1 MVKPLTVPD
10 LDLDTLRSEI
20 SKEYGEV
27 ANNPTKGF
35 HFHTGRKLAK
45 IVGYADDL
53 LAHVPERSLES
64 FAGTGNP
71 FAMGR
76 LHPGERV
83 VDLGCGAGI
92 DSIIASRLVGPEGRV
107 IGIDMTPVML
117 QKARAAALE
126 AGVTNVEFREGLAES
141 PPVEDGWADVVI
153 ANGVVNLCP
162 DKLGVFQAM
171 NRMLKPG
178 GRLQLADIMV
188 HKQVPD
194 EAKLN
199 IDLWTG

>member
-1 MVKPLTVPD
+1 M
-10 LDLDTLRSEI
+10 
-20 SKEYGEV
+20 
-27 ANNPTKGF
+27 
-35 HFHTGRKLAK
+35 
-45 IVGYADDL
+45 
-53 LAHVPERSLES
+53 
-64 FAGTGNP
+64 
-71 FAMGR
+71 
-76 LHPGERV
+76 
-83 VDLGCGAGI
+83 
-92 DSIIASRLVGPEGRV
+92 VGPEGRV

-117 QKARAAALE
+117 QKARAAVVE
-126 AGVTNVEFREGLAES
+126 ADVANVEFREGLAES

-162 DKLGVFQAM
+162 DKVGVFQAM

-178 GRLQLADIMV
+178 GRLQLADIMA